1 MNIDHGARQPQSV
14 GERLLLL
21 LKTHG
26 PLQAGEAGNILGTT
40 GEAARQQFV
49 KLAKK
54 GLVVAEA
61 QTRGVGRPIQ
71 LWQLTESGNT
81 HFPDAHG
88 S

>member
-40 GEAARQQFV
+40 GEAARQ
-49 KLAKK
+49 
-54 GLVVAEA
+54 
-61 QTRGVGRPIQ
+61 
-71 LWQLTESGNT
+71 
-81 HFPDAHG
+81 
-88 S
+88 